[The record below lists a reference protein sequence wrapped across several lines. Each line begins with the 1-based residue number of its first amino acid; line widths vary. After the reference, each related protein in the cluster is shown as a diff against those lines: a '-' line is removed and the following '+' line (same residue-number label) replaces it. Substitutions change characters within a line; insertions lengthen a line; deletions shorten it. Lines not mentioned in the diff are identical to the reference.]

1 MAQTANTRPG
11 RIRRTETWIR
21 THPVRIDVIQA
32 TGMALFMCFIFWVS
46 GPIPLGPRLPNP
58 ASGDFHQGSLALP
71 FWPKFPYIVR
81 QLTVLVVGL
90 ALCAAWAIRR
100 YNPGAALVTA
110 VIACLVQVGVVAAQS
125 PLLILVPPIIYSSA
139 AHGSRWVS
147 NAALVA
153 GLLGSV
159 LAILFFVPHGENY
172 WEALDYGAVLIGHWL
187 IVTVAWLLG
196 RLSFERRARVEA
208 EKLRMKRLID
218 EQIRER
224 EFAAADERRRIARE
238 MHDVVAHSLSVIVT
252 QADGGRYAAAQRPE
266 VACEVLETISQTG
279 REALTEMRSLL
290 GVLRDEGDEARR
302 APAPGFDRLDELAYT
317 ASASGIETSIQW
329 KHSPAGTLPPGAEL
343 AVYRIVQ
350 EALTNVRKHA
360 VAPTRTDVVLTWMA
374 RGLAVTVA
382 NDSQAQDHS
391 AQHHS
396 AQGDSVA
403 DASGAQRPVTVG
415 VAAALPSSGRGQVG
429 MRERAELY
437 GGKVAFSVL
446 PGGYQVYA
454 FIPYASD
461 ELASA

>member
-11 RIRRTETWIR
+11 WIRRTETWIR
-21 THPVRIDVIQA
+21 THPVRMDVIQA
-32 TGMALFMCFIFWVS
+32 TCMVLFIGFIFWAS
-46 GPIPLGPRLPNP
+46 GPLPLGPRSPDP
-58 ASGDFHQGSLALP
+58 ASGDFFQGSLALP
-71 FWPKFPYIVR
+71 FWPRFPHPVRYIT
-81 QLTVLVVGL
+81 LILVPV
-90 ALCAAWAIRR
+90 ALCVAWAIRR

-110 VIACLVQVGVVAAQS
+110 VIACLAQVFIVADQS
-125 PLLILVPPIIYSSA
+125 PMLILVPPIIYSSA

-147 NAALVA
+147 NTALVA

-159 LAILFFVPHGENY
+159 LAILVFVPHGDND
-172 WEALDYGAVLIGHWL
+172 WKALDYAAALIGHWL

-196 RLSFERRARVEA
+196 RLSFERRARFEA

-218 EQIRER
+218 EQVRER

-290 GVLRDEGDEARR
+290 GILRDEGDEARR
-302 APAPGFDRLDELAYT
+302 APARGFDWLDELAYT
-317 ASASGIETSIQW
+317 ASASGIETSIDW

-382 NDSQAQDHS
+382 NDSQAQ
-391 AQHHS
+391 HHS
-396 AQGDSVA
+396 TQGDSVA

>member
-1 MAQTANTRPG
+1 
-11 RIRRTETWIR
+11 
-21 THPVRIDVIQA
+21 
-32 TGMALFMCFIFWVS
+32 
-46 GPIPLGPRLPNP
+46 
-58 ASGDFHQGSLALP
+58 
-71 FWPKFPYIVR
+71 
-81 QLTVLVVGL
+81 
-90 ALCAAWAIRR
+90 
-100 YNPGAALVTA
+100 
-110 VIACLVQVGVVAAQS
+110 
-125 PLLILVPPIIYSSA
+125 
-139 AHGSRWVS
+139 
-147 NAALVA
+147 
-153 GLLGSV
+153 
-159 LAILFFVPHGENY
+159 
-172 WEALDYGAVLIGHWL
+172 
-187 IVTVAWLLG
+187 
-196 RLSFERRARVEA
+196 
-208 EKLRMKRLID
+208 
-218 EQIRER
+218 
-224 EFAAADERRRIARE
+224 

-290 GVLRDEGDEARR
+290 GILRDEGDEARR

-317 ASASGIETSIQW
+317 ASASGIETSIDW

-382 NDSQAQDHS
+382 NDSQAQ
-391 AQHHS
+391 HHS
-396 AQGDSVA
+396 TQGDSVA

>member
-1 MAQTANTRPG
+1 
-11 RIRRTETWIR
+11 
-21 THPVRIDVIQA
+21 
-32 TGMALFMCFIFWVS
+32 MALFVSFIFWAA
-46 GPIPLGPRLPNP
+46 GPLPLGPHMPDP
-58 ASGDFHQGSLALP
+58 ESGEYLQGAPALP
-71 FWPKFPYIVR
+71 FWPLFPYAVR
-81 QLTVLVVGL
+81 RATVLLVGL
-90 ALCAAWAIRR
+90 VLCAAWAIRR
-100 YNPGAALVTA
+100 YKPGAALVTA
-110 VIACLVQVGVVAAQS
+110 VIACLVQVCVVADRS
-125 PLLILVPPIIYSSA
+125 PMLILVPPIIYSSA

-147 NAALVA
+147 NTALVA
-153 GLLGSV
+153 GLLGSIV
-159 LAILFFVPHGENY
+159 AVVFFMTHDVEY
-172 WEALDYGAVLIGHWL
+172 RSALDYAAALIGHWL
-187 IVTVAWLLG
+187 VVAVAWLLG
-196 RLSFERRARVEA
+196 RLSFERRARFEA

-252 QADGGRYAAAQRPE
+252 QADGGRYAAVQRPE

-317 ASASGIETSIQW
+317 ASASGIETSIEW

-374 RGLAVTVA
+374 GGLAVTVA
-382 NDSQAQDHS
+382 NDSLPPRGPQAQGAS
-391 AQHHS
+391 QT
-396 AQGDSVA
+396 QGVASA
-403 DASGAQRPVTVG
+403 DASDAPPPVTVG

-446 PGGYQVYA
+446 PGAIRCMRSSRMPRMSLLVREHA
-454 FIPYASD
+454 ILESI
-461 ELASA
+461 SR

>member
-1 MAQTANTRPG
+1 M
-11 RIRRTETWIR
+11 
-21 THPVRIDVIQA
+21 QA
-32 TGMALFMCFIFWVS
+32 TGMALIISFMFWVA
-46 GPIPLGPRLPNP
+46 GPIVLGPHLPDQD
-58 ASGDFHQGSLALP
+58 SGNYYEGALALP
-71 FWPKFPYIVR
+71 FWPKFPYPVR
-81 QLTVLVVGL
+81 QGTILLVGL
-90 ALCAAWAIRR
+90 ALCVAWAIRR
-100 YNPGAALVTA
+100 YNPGAALITA
-110 VIACLVQVGVVAAQS
+110 VIACLVQVCVVADAK
-125 PLLILVPPIIYSSA
+125 PTLILVPLIIYSSA

-159 LAILFFVPHGENY
+159 LAIIFFLAHDEEY
-172 WEALDYGAVLIGHWL
+172 LKAADYVAALIGHWL
-187 IVTVAWLLG
+187 VVAVAWLLG
-196 RLSFERRARVEA
+196 RLSFERRARVET

-252 QADGGRYAAAQRPE
+252 QADGGRYAAVQRPE

-317 ASASGIETSIQW
+317 ASASGIETSIEW

-374 RGLAVTVA
+374 GGLAVTVA
-382 NDSQAQDHS
+382 NDSQVRGDS

-396 AQGDSVA
+396 TQGDSAQHHSVA